1 MGARLDRRENL
12 LRQMDETIGRL
23 LATYRGIKN
32 PESILFGEWTAKD
45 IVGHIV
51 FWHESFAR
59 NVCNIASGVKPRPLK
74 GKLSDLNQQGVE
86 EMRLHSIETL
96 ISRLEAAHRNI
107 QENILN
113 PGLEQIPYRKGSRDY
128 TPEEHLEI
136 VNRHIS
142 GHLKEI
148 EKALRESS

>member
-1 MGARLDRRENL
+1 MGARLERRENL

-23 LATYRGIKN
+23 LATYRGIKI
-32 PESILFGEWTAKD
+32 PESIVFGEWTAKD
-45 IVGHIV
+45 FLGHIV

-59 NVCNIASGVKPRPLK
+59 NVCDIASGVKPRPLK

-107 QENILN
+107 QKNILTKN
-113 PGLEQIPYRKGSRDY
+113 LGEKLRRLGNGLIVCAQEGVFNSAPETIFRKS
-128 TPEEHLEI
+128 
-136 VNRHIS
+136 
-142 GHLKEI
+142 
-148 EKALRESS
+148 

>member
-1 MGARLDRRENL
+1 MGDQMEKRENL
-12 LRQMDETIGRL
+12 LRQMDETIDRFV
-23 LATYRGIKN
+23 ATYRGIKH
-32 PESILFGEWTAKD
+32 PASILFGEWTAKD

-59 NVCNIASGVKPRPLK
+59 NVCDIASGVKPRPLK

-86 EMRLHSIETL
+86 ETRPDTLETL
-96 ISRLEAAHRNI
+96 ISRLGSAHRAI

-113 PGLEQIPYRKGSRDY
+113 PGLMLIPYRKGSRDY

-136 VNRHIS
+136 VNRHIT

-148 EKALRESS
+148 EKALRKSN

>member
-1 MGARLDRRENL
+1 MGAQLERRENL

-45 IVGHIV
+45 ILGHIV

-59 NVCNIASGVKPRPLK
+59 NVLDILSDLKPTPLK
-74 GKLSDLNQQGVE
+74 GRLTDLNQQSVV
-86 EMRLHSIETL
+86 EMRPYSTETL
-96 ISRLEAAHRNI
+96 LLRLESAHQVIQHNI
-107 QENILN
+107 RH
-113 PGLEQIPYRKGSRDY
+113 PGLELIPYRQGSRPY

-136 VNRHIS
+136 VDRHLS
-142 GHLKEI
+142 GHLNDL
-148 EKALRESS
+148 EKALSASG